1 MAKQPPPP
9 VANPPAQ
16 PPPATTITL
25 TPAFKLVF
33 FTVLGLTVLSLA
45 ASFILVLLPNPSE
58 EAKRLAETCS
68 TIFKLG
74 CGTIFG
80 LISGKAL

>member
-1 MAKQPPPP
+1 MAKQSAQQP
-9 VANPPAQ
+9 ASPPAA
-16 PPPATTITL
+16 PPITAAPL

-33 FTVLGLTVLSLA
+33 FSVLGLTVLSL
-45 ASFILVLLPNPSE
+45 IVGVVLVLLPNPSE
-58 EAKRLAETCS
+58 EAKRLTETCS

-80 LISGKAL
+80 LIGGKAL

>member
-1 MAKQPPPP
+1 MAKQPPP
-9 VANPPAQ
+9 Q
-16 PPPATTITL
+16 PPPITTTTL

-33 FTVLGLTVLSLA
+33 FTVLGLSILSLV
-45 ASFILVLLPNPSE
+45 ASFVLVLLPNPSD

-74 CGTIFG
+74 CGTFFG
-80 LISGKAL
+80 LLGGKVL

>member
-1 MAKQPPPP
+1 MAKQSAQQPDS
-9 VANPPAQ
+9 PPAA
-16 PPPATTITL
+16 PPITTIPL

-33 FTVLGLTVLSLA
+33 FSVLGLTVLSL
-45 ASFILVLLPNPSE
+45 IVGVVLVLLPNPSE

-68 TIFKLG
+68 TIFKPG

-80 LISGKAL
+80 LIGGKAL